1 MSQELVEK
9 KATPL
14 AETDGLTIMQRKFC
28 EYLILNEGRTTATA
42 AAIHAGY
49 AENSAAVEGSRL
61 RRNPKIE
68 SYIRKRS
75 NEVNRAYV
83 VTKSNYI
90 KRQSVLSQKL
100 VDEGKIKDAS
110 VYETLIGKAT
120 GQFSETN
127 VNLNINATDLKERED
142 EIKRLKELNE
152 QRIADTKL
160 IE

>member
-1 MSQELVEK
+1 MSQELVK
-9 KATPL
+9 KEATPL

-68 SYIRKRS
+68 AYIRKRS
-75 NEVNRAYV
+75 NEVK
-83 VTKSNYI
+83 KSNYV

-127 VNLNINATDLKERED
+127 VNLNINAADLKERED

>member
-1 MSQELVEK
+1 MEN
-9 KATPL
+9 
-14 AETDGLTIMQRKFC
+14 DGLTIMQRKFC

-42 AAIHAGY
+42 AAIYAGY

-68 SYIRKRS
+68 AYIRKRS

-100 VDEGKIKDAS
+100 VDDGKIKDALGF
-110 VYETLIGKAT
+110 ETLIGKAT

-127 VNLNINATDLKERED
+127 YNVNINATDIKEREE

-152 QRIADTKL
+152 KRITDTKL
-160 IE
+160 LKE

>member
-9 KATPL
+9 KTTAL
-14 AETDGLTIMQRKFC
+14 VENDGLTIMQRKFC

>member
-9 KATPL
+9 KAAPL

-68 SYIRKRS
+68 AYIRKSS

-83 VTKSNYI
+83 VTKSNYV
-90 KRQSVLSQKL
+90 KRQSVLSQRL

-127 VNLNINATDLKERED
+127 VNLNINATDLKEREE

-160 IE
+160 IK

>member
-9 KATPL
+9 KATAL
-14 AETDGLTIMQRKFC
+14 VENDGLTIMQRKFC